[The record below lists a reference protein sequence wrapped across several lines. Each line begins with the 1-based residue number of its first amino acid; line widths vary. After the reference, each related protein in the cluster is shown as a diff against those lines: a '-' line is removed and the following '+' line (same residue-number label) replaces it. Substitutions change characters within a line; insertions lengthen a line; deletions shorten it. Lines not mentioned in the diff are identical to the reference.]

1 MKKLSIY
8 AIALIGILITA
19 NLLSCESRKK
29 DDAKEAL
36 TDLSDTMG
44 DSKDMATNQNDEKF
58 KGNPLKDDAR
68 FAVAAADGGMLEV
81 ELGKLAETNASSQ
94 LVKDFGKH
102 IVEDH
107 SKANEEMKALAL
119 SKNIS
124 LPEALSKK
132 YIKKVD
138 EFSKKTGEE
147 FDKDYM
153 ALMVS
158 DHKDDIKEFEKEV
171 EKGNDSEIKAYA
183 SSKIPTLKHH
193 LQMAEDTK
201 EALKK

>member
-171 EKGNDSEIKAYA
+171 FKVCCMGI
-183 SSKIPTLKHH
+183 
-193 LQMAEDTK
+193 
-201 EALKK
+201 